1 MNESTYALHCL
12 VHFHGGADS
21 ALCLLSSPAVRG
33 GSVPARLCRALE
45 ASRLS
50 AFVQLSWLSV
60 GYGRLLCTSSW
71 SAF

>member
-1 MNESTYALHCL
+1 MSIL
-12 VHFHGGADS
+12 VDIS
-21 ALCLLSSPAVRG
+21 I
-33 GSVPARLCRALE
+33 VPARLCGALE
-45 ASRLS
+45 ACGLS